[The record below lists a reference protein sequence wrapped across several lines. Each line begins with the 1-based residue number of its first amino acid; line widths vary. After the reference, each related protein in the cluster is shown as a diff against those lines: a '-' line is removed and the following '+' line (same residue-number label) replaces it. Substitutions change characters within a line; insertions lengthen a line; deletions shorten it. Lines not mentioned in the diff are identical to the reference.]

1 MELIAKAFIQINK
14 PVDLVF
20 NAISEKKHITQYF
33 IGSSD
38 GDMEEGKTLKWEFA
52 DFPGAF
58 PVKILRLHA
67 NKEIQ
72 FTWEEDTVVKITFQ
86 ENTGTNTIVNISEGT
101 RLLNKENLDWVISST
116 GGWTNFLA
124 CLKAYLEYDI
134 ILRKGAFDYLNCES
148 SNS

>member
-38 GDMEEGKTLKWEFA
+38 GDMEEGKTLQWEFA

-58 PVKILRLHA
+58 PVTILKVIPHQEL
-67 NKEIQ
+67 Q
-72 FTWEEDTVVKITFQ
+72 FTWEKDTTVKITFEAQ
-86 ENTGTNTIVNISEGT
+86 TPTDTVVNISEGS
-101 RLLNKENLDWVISST
+101 RQLNEENLDWVVSST

-124 CLKAYLEYDI
+124 CLKAYMEYNI
-134 ILRKGAFDYLNCES
+134 NLRKGAFDYLNCDS
-148 SNS
+148 

>member
-1 MELIAKAFIQINK
+1 MELTAKAFIQINK

-58 PVKILRLHA
+58 PVTILKVIPHQEL
-67 NKEIQ
+67 Q
-72 FTWEEDTVVKITFQ
+72 FTWEKDTTVKITFEAQ
-86 ENTGTNTIVNISEGT
+86 TPTDTVVNISEGS
-101 RLLNKENLDWVISST
+101 RQLNEENLDWVVSST

-124 CLKAYLEYDI
+124 CLKAYMEYNI
-134 ILRKGAFDYLNCES
+134 NLRKGAFDYLNCDS
-148 SNS
+148 